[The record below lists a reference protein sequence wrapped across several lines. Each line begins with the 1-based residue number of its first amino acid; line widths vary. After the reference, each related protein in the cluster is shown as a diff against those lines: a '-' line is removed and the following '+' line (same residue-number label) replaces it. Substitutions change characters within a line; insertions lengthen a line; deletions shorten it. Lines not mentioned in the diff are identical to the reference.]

1 MMRIAIL
8 IALMLLAACQSAPA
22 SPTAA
27 PASPTVTPEPTRAPA
42 ALAVEA
48 YLRAKVAGDR
58 DGVRDGL
65 CSEMEDVLDRESL
78 SFSGVEARIE
88 GMVCEANA
96 DSTVVTCAGEI
107 IATYGGENRPI
118 PLGAYRVVE
127 EDGVWRW
134 CGEAE

>member
-1 MMRIAIL
+1 MRTALL
-8 IALMLLAACQSAPA
+8 IALLTLAACQSAPA
-22 SPTAA
+22 SPTA
-27 PASPTVTPEPTRAPA
+27 PPPPTRAPA

-58 DGVRDGL
+58 DGVRAGL
-65 CSEMEDVLDRESL
+65 CSEMEDALERESL

-96 DSTVVTCAGEI
+96 DSTVVTCAGSI

-134 CGEAE
+134 CGEAG